1 MHKNTSVSA
10 RVSSEI
16 TNRLDAMGVSV
27 SDVINKSLFNASL
40 NVPTLIEVIS
50 DKEKELNDLKYLLNK
65 MIVEEKIRE
74 KELKKFF
81 KESSTIVAKDRS
93 YLDGRIKLFYSKFNI
108 PVNERE
114 FMEMMEKYIKWI
126 T

>member
-1 MHKNTSVSA
+1 MIKNTSVSA

-16 TNRLDAMGVSV
+16 TNRLDSMGLSI
-27 SDVINKSLFNASL
+27 SDIINKALFNASL
-40 NVPTLIEVIS
+40 NVPTLIQVIS

-65 MIVEEKIRE
+65 MVVEEKIRE

-81 KESSTIVAKDRS
+81 KESSIIVAKNRT
-93 YLDGRIKLFYSKFNI
+93 YLEGRIKLFYSQFNI

-114 FMEMMEKYIKWI
+114 FMEMMEKYVR
-126 T
+126 